1 MASRPHGWP
10 ARARRRSPSSSV
22 RPTGARSRKAGS
34 MYRGQRSGGS
44 MMWMSLSRILNAPC
58 AMVASVRGHR
68 NPRPRRCQRCRRSAD
83 IMHPAMD
90 ARVADALHTIL
101 PIAGWGEDR
110 ARAVEITGDTD
121 PILPTPFRIGE
132 TSAAALAAVG
142 LAGSELR
149 ALPPRR
155 GQDVPRDTRQPPA
168 SLATGHYF
176 KMGGAHVSTER
187 NAATG
192 VYPAQNGRQSY

>member
-22 RPTGARSRKAGS
+22 RPTGARSRKAES

-58 AMVASVRGHR
+58 ALVPSVRGHR
-68 NPRPRRCQRCRRSAD
+68 NPRPRRCQRRRRSVD

-90 ARVADALHTIL
+90 ARTADALHTIL
-101 PIAGWGEDR
+101 PIAGWGEER

-142 LAGSELR
+142 LAVSELWELR
-149 ALPPRR
+149 TGRRQQVAVGTPPGTAPLPR
-155 GQDVPRDTRQPPA
+155 GQ
-168 SLATGHYF
+168 
-176 KMGGAHVSTER
+176 
-187 NAATG
+187 
-192 VYPAQNGRQSY
+192 